1 MSSPLKNIAIVGASG
16 SVGTFITKALIS
28 QGQHNVTAI
37 TRGHKPVTPRNKSAQ
52 MPEGLHAIKEVDYD
66 SHESL
71 VGAMKGQDMLII
83 TMNVMAPRD
92 SQTKLIDAAIEA
104 GIHWIM
110 PNQYGGY
117 FADDETNESGRADML
132 RAGTMAVRRYI
143 EGKGGSWIVVACGFW
158 YEFSLSGQ
166 EYRYG
171 FDFEKKNLTLF
182 DDGEVKHTC
191 STWPQV
197 GRAVAKLLALPVSG
211 ASPCLN
217 DWKNNQVVFSSF
229 ALSQRDMLA
238 SVLRVTGDKESDWKI
253 THEGTEERYKR
264 GQEMFKQGNI
274 AGFGIFLYVT
284 VFFPDGKGDLTAL
297 RENEKLGLPE
307 EDLDEATKVAVEAEM
322 ATGKQPAVVIIAR
335 HGPRLDAAD
344 QTWHL
349 STPTPYDPPLTYGGW
364 NQCRNLGIRIAKLL
378 QAREQAA
385 EDAESEPGQN
395 DGVTAHDF
403 AQQQQQHGKQRIQ
416 EGEYTWK
423 RKRKHKVVIHT
434 SPFLRC
440 VQSSVAI
447 AAGMAQ
453 HQTPSSQNNSRPTAR
468 SRTPNTLHSASPRVR
483 AMEGI
488 GSPTLA
494 PISEPRQ
501 VLAHAIARRAL
512 SEHRRHSRFK
522 LRVDAFLGEWLNPQ
536 YFEQITPPPPSAMMV
551 ATAKAELMQH
561 EVVDIFSPTLSTKSS
576 GGDLWGAHT
585 RLGSRD
591 DALEDW
597 SDVHDTL
604 ATPVP
609 ERDRASSVSSVGS
622 NESGASGRKSP
633 LRSGHVLQPLTSTV
647 PKPEASFYVPP
658 TPHYAV
664 STSDHI
670 PRGYVSHARQACVN
684 ADYAWDSSRPPQDW
698 GDGGEYG
705 EEWSGMHKRFR
716 RGLNHLIRWYS
727 QHNADDRAED
737 ALGLEQAEHQLD
749 HEEDEDEEEQLVL
762 ILVTHGAGC
771 NALIGALTGQPV
783 LLDVG
788 TASLTMAVRREN
800 APLDI
805 MPRRVSD
812 QDGPLD
818 GYHARRSS
826 LDMGLSTVYEMKFV
840 NSSEHLMRPSVREQG
855 GRSAS
860 HNVQRSTSQTGGP
873 PLRTR
878 TGTANSS
885 LGSMLR
891 PSAAAPQKM
900 KLAGSGVT
908 RSNTMPVAVGG
919 RVASASQ
926 AGESSE
932 DQRSPSSGVGLWT
945 PATTTRESM
954 APAIPATN
962 GREDTL
968 PTRDMPSTSGT
979 SPAASITNGT
989 KAKESAPTPAQPPP
1003 SRPETS
1009 TALDGPSDG
1018 FPDPS
1023 SPPSQRYSSG
1033 TEPSP
1038 PQQLI
1043 NRASSQPSGGLW
1055 GAKPGNAGQRVARMF
1070 GR

>member
-1 MSSPLKNIAIVGASG
+1 M
-16 SVGTFITKALIS
+16 
-28 QGQHNVTAI
+28 
-37 TRGHKPVTPRNKSAQ
+37 
-52 MPEGLHAIKEVDYD
+52 
-66 SHESL
+66 
-71 VGAMKGQDMLII
+71 
-83 TMNVMAPRD
+83 
-92 SQTKLIDAAIEA
+92 
-104 GIHWIM
+104 
-110 PNQYGGY
+110 
-117 FADDETNESGRADML
+117 
-132 RAGTMAVRRYI
+132 
-143 EGKGGSWIVVACGFW
+143 
-158 YEFSLSGQ
+158 
-166 EYRYG
+166 
-171 FDFEKKNLTLF
+171 
-182 DDGEVKHTC
+182 
-191 STWPQV
+191 
-197 GRAVAKLLALPVSG
+197 
-211 ASPCLN
+211 
-217 DWKNNQVVFSSF
+217 
-229 ALSQRDMLA
+229 
-238 SVLRVTGDKESDWKI
+238 
-253 THEGTEERYKR
+253 
-264 GQEMFKQGNI
+264 
-274 AGFGIFLYVT
+274 
-284 VFFPDGKGDLTAL
+284 
-297 RENEKLGLPE
+297 
-307 EDLDEATKVAVEAEM
+307 
-322 ATGKQPAVVIIAR
+322 GKQPAVVIIAR

-385 EDAESEPGQN
+385 EDAESEPGQH

-403 AQQQQQHGKQRIQ
+403 AQQQQHGKQRRE
-416 EGEYTWK
+416 EGENSRK

-453 HQTPSSQNNSRPTAR
+453 HQTPPSQNNSRPAAR

-512 SEHRRHSRFK
+512 SEHRRHSMFK

-551 ATAKAELMQH
+551 ATAKAELMHH
-561 EVVDIFSPTLSTKSS
+561 EIVDIFTPTLSTKSS

-585 RLGSRD
+585 RLESRD

-597 SDVHDTL
+597 NDLHDTL
-604 ATPVP
+604 ATPVL
-609 ERDRASSVSSVGS
+609 ERDRASSVSSTGS
-622 NESGASGRKSP
+622 DETGASGAKSP
-633 LRSGHVLQPLTSTV
+633 LQSGHVSQPVTSTV

-684 ADYAWDSSRPPQDW
+684 ADYSWDSSRPPQDW

-716 RGLNHLIRWYS
+716 RGLNHLIQWYS

-737 ALGLEQAEHQLD
+737 ALGLEQAEHHRD

-788 TASLTMAVRREN
+788 MTSLTMAVRREN

-805 MPRRVSD
+805 MPRRVSN
-812 QDGPLD
+812 QDGPPD

-826 LDMGLSTVYEMKFV
+826 LDMGLSSVYEMKFV

-860 HNVQRSTSQTGGP
+860 HNVQRSTSQTNGP

-891 PSAAAPQKM
+891 PSAAAPQKL

-908 RSNTMPVAVGG
+908 RSNTMPLAVGG

-926 AGESSE
+926 AEKNG
-932 DQRSPSSGVGLWT
+932 QSPISPGSGVGLWM
-945 PATTTRESM
+945 PAAAARVTT
-954 APAIPATN
+954 APANPATN
-962 GREDTL
+962 GKDNSL
-968 PTRDMPSTSGT
+968 PSRVVSSTSGT
-979 SPAASITNGT
+979 SAAASTTNGT
-989 KAKESAPTPAQPPP
+989 KTNGSAPAPAQPPP
-1003 SRPETS
+1003 SHPESS

-1023 SPPSQRYSSG
+1023 SPPSQRYSAGPES
-1033 TEPSP
+1033 SP
-1038 PQQLI
+1038 PTQLI
-1043 NRASSQPSGGLW
+1043 NRTSTQPSGGLW